1 MPPCFS
7 LAWADSWPEPM
18 DAIIQQWLQLV
29 IELGKHD
36 GLVRL
41 LVTLLPAFLLL
52 EVPLNMLVL
61 LGVLRWFLRKPF
73 ELPPDN
79 SHRPRVSCIITCY
92 SEGLDVQST
101 LRSLCEQTYAGDI
114 EMIPVVD
121 GAAVNKPTMQAVRDF
136 QVDRTLYPRRLLRPI
151 AKWQRGGR
159 VSSLNS
165 GLAHCTGEIVM
176 ALDGDTSFDNDM
188 VVNIVRHFVDPDVPA
203 VAGSLRVRNW
213 RASLTAAMQ
222 GLEYLLSIHMAKIG
236 LSEWN
241 LVNNVSGAFGAFRRS
256 FLDKIGGWDTHTAE
270 DLDITLRI
278 KNYFGRQPLRIPFE
292 PRAIGHTDAPTTFK
306 QFLMQRLRWDGDLYF
321 LYIRKHRHSFNP
333 RLLGW
338 PNFLMTLISG
348 FFFQLVLPF
357 IIFGYLVV
365 GVFVLPLANYLALAG
380 LIYLVYLSVTL
391 LMYLAMLAMVSERP
405 RQDLRL
411 LPIVFLF
418 PLFMLVMRCW
428 SAVAML
434 NEALRRGH
442 EESSM
447 APWWVLKKAKRF

>member
-1 MPPCFS
+1 M
-7 LAWADSWPEPM
+7 E
-18 DAIIQQWLQLV
+18 AILQQWMLLAA
-29 IELGKHD
+29 ELDKGD
-36 GLVRL
+36 GLVRM
-41 LVTLLPAFLLL
+41 LVSLMPAFLLL

-61 LGVLRWFLRKPF
+61 LGVLRWFVRKPF
-73 ELPPDN
+73 ELPQDN
-79 SHRPRVSCIITCY
+79 TYRPRVSCIITCY

-101 LRSLCEQTYAGDI
+101 LRSLCEQTYEGDI

-121 GAAVNKPTMQAVRDF
+121 GAAVNQPTMQAVRDF
-136 QVDRTLYPRRLLRPI
+136 QVDRVLYPRRLLRPI

-165 GLAHCTGEIVM
+165 GLAHCTGEIIM

-188 VVNIVRHFVDPDVPA
+188 VTHIVRHFADPRVPA

-213 RASLTAAMQ
+213 TSSLTTAMQ
-222 GLEYLLSIHMAKIG
+222 ALEYLLSIHMAKIG

-338 PNFLMTLISG
+338 PNFLMTLVSG

-357 IIFGYLVV
+357 IIFGYLVA
-365 GVFVLPLANYLALAG
+365 GLFVLPLTHYLALSG
-380 LIYLVYLSVTL
+380 VIYLIYLGVTL

-405 RQDLRL
+405 RQDARL
-411 LPIVFLF
+411 LPVVFLF

-442 EESSM
+442 EETSM

>member
-1 MPPCFS
+1 M
-7 LAWADSWPEPM
+7 E
-18 DAIIQQWLQLV
+18 AILQQWMLLAA
-29 IELGKHD
+29 ELDKGD
-36 GLVRL
+36 GLVRM
-41 LVTLLPAFLLL
+41 LVSLMPAFLLL

-61 LGVLRWFLRKPF
+61 LGVLRWFVRKPF
-73 ELPPDN
+73 ELPQDN
-79 SHRPRVSCIITCY
+79 TYRPRVSCIITCY

-101 LRSLCEQTYAGDI
+101 LRSLCEQTYEGDI

-121 GAAVNKPTMQAVRDF
+121 GAAVNQPTMQAVRDF
-136 QVDRTLYPRRLLRPI
+136 QVDRVLYPRRLLRPI

-165 GLAHCTGEIVM
+165 GLAHCTGEIIM

-188 VVNIVRHFVDPDVPA
+188 VTHIVRHFADPRVPA

-213 RASLTAAMQ
+213 TSSLTTAMQ
-222 GLEYLLSIHMAKIG
+222 ALEYLLSIHMAKIG

-338 PNFLMTLISG
+338 PNFLMTLVSG

-357 IIFGYLVV
+357 IIFGYLVA
-365 GVFVLPLANYLALAG
+365 GLFVLPLTHYLALSG
-380 LIYLVYLSVTL
+380 VIYLIYLGVTL

-405 RQDLRL
+405 RQDVRL
-411 LPIVFLF
+411 LPVVFLF

-442 EESSM
+442 EETSM

>member
-1 MPPCFS
+1 ME
-7 LAWADSWPEPM
+7 AVV
-18 DAIIQQWLQLV
+18 QQWLQLFT
-29 IELGKHD
+29 ELGKSD

-79 SHRPRVSCIITCY
+79 SYRPRVSCIITCY

-405 RQDLRL
+405 RQDLRF

>member
-1 MPPCFS
+1 M
-7 LAWADSWPEPM
+7 E
-18 DAIIQQWLQLV
+18 AILQQWMLLAA
-29 IELGKHD
+29 ELDKGD
-36 GLVRL
+36 GLVRM
-41 LVTLLPAFLLL
+41 LVSLMPAFLLL

-61 LGVLRWFLRKPF
+61 LGVLRWFVRKPF
-73 ELPPDN
+73 ELPQDN
-79 SHRPRVSCIITCY
+79 TYRPRVSCIITCY

-101 LRSLCEQTYAGDI
+101 LRSLCEQTYEGDI

-121 GAAVNKPTMQAVRDF
+121 GAAVNQPTMQAVRDF
-136 QVDRTLYPRRLLRPI
+136 QVDRVLYPRRLLRPI

-165 GLAHCTGEIVM
+165 GLAHCTGEIIM

-188 VVNIVRHFVDPDVPA
+188 VTHIVRHFADPRVPA

-213 RASLTAAMQ
+213 TSSLTTAMQ
-222 GLEYLLSIHMAKIG
+222 ALEYLLSIHMAKIG

-338 PNFLMTLISG
+338 PNFLMTLVSG

-357 IIFGYLVV
+357 IIFGYLVA
-365 GVFVLPLANYLALAG
+365 GLFVLPLTHYLALSG
-380 LIYLVYLSVTL
+380 VIYLIYLSVTL

>member
-1 MPPCFS
+1 M
-7 LAWADSWPEPM
+7 E
-18 DAIIQQWLQLV
+18 AILQQWLQLAA
-29 IELGKHD
+29 ELDKGD
-36 GLVRL
+36 GLVRM
-41 LVTLLPAFLLL
+41 LVSLLPAFLLL

-61 LGVLRWFLRKPF
+61 LGVLRWFVRKPY
-73 ELPPDN
+73 ELPQDN
-79 SHRPRVSCIITCY
+79 TYRPRVSCIITCY

-101 LRSLCEQTYAGDI
+101 LRSLCEQTYEGDI

-136 QVDRTLYPRRLLRPI
+136 QVDRVLYPRRLLRPI

-165 GLAHCTGEIVM
+165 GLAHCTGEIIM

-188 VVNIVRHFVDPDVPA
+188 VTHIVRHFADPRVPA

-213 RASLTAAMQ
+213 KSSLTTAMQ
-222 GLEYLLSIHMAKIG
+222 ALEYLLSIHMAKIG

-338 PNFLMTLISG
+338 PNFLMTLVSG

-357 IIFGYLVV
+357 IIFGYLVA
-365 GVFVLPLANYLALAG
+365 GLFVLPLTHYLALSG
-380 LIYLVYLSVTL
+380 VIYLIYLGVTL

-405 RQDLRL
+405 RQDVRL
-411 LPIVFLF
+411 LPVVFLF

-442 EESSM
+442 EETSM